1 MRRIIFAAALAML
14 PLLVVSAA
22 HAEGT
27 SIATAQAV
35 AFGQQEFGNT
45 INGRLWENTN
55 CEEGKRK
62 ENESYWALSLVVG
75 DELTIDWEA
84 QQPQTKLELFPI
96 GTTDFNLGKTAP
108 LVQQGLSSNNKNELK
123 YTDST
128 VGGAMPLIIH
138 NASCEGTNGPGPYSF
153 VVYVLHAVRVYLP
166 RLSTLRPSGAMTVSV
181 RNPEGGNPPGSPL
194 AVELQLAGG
203 SGWRTIGSGT
213 TSGTSAV
220 VHFKVPSALRHRRA
234 TLRALVH
241 GHEYQPATS
250 AHLKV
255 RTL

>member
-1 MRRIIFAAALAML
+1 MRRMLAAAITLV
-14 PLLVVSAA
+14 PLIAA
-22 HAEGT
+22 SPAHGEGT

-35 AFGQQEFGNT
+35 AFSQQEFGNT
-45 INGRLWENTN
+45 TNGRLWENGN

-75 DELTIDWEA
+75 DELDIDWEA

-108 LVQQGLSSNNKNELK
+108 LVQRGLNSNNKNELK

-128 VGGAMPLIIH
+128 VGGSMPLIVH

-153 VVYVLHAVRVYLP
+153 AVYVLHTVHAFLP
-166 RLSTLRPSGAMTVSV
+166 RVSVVRLSGAMTVSV
-181 RNPEGGNPPGSPL
+181 RNLEGGNPPGGAL
-194 AVELQLAGG
+194 TVELQLAGPG
-203 SGWRTIGSGT
+203 GWRTIGTGT
-213 TSGTSAV
+213 TSGASSI
-220 VHFKVPSALRHRRA
+220 VHFSVPRRLRHRQ
-234 TLRALVH
+234 TGLRALVH
-241 GHEYQPATS
+241 GHEYKSATS
-250 AHLKV
+250 TQMKV